1 MGFSSGL
8 PLPLTVA
15 TLSFWLAEAKVSL
28 TTIGLFA
35 LIGVP
40 YSIKFIWSPLID
52 RLPLPGLTA
61 SLGRR
66 RSWALAIQ
74 ALLALAILAL
84 GATDPATR
92 PFLTALAALS
102 VAFLSASQDIVIDAF
117 RIELLAVEDQGNG
130 AAVTQ
135 WGYRLGM
142 LASSAGALY
151 AAEFGGWFFAFALM
165 AALMG
170 VGIVTVW
177 LVEEPDVPG
186 ATLAPLQGEWGERVW
201 RWLGEAVV
209 APFLD
214 LIKRQDCLAILLFIL
229 FYKFG
234 DALAGRMANP
244 LYVELGFSKSEV
256 ASISKLFGLV
266 ATLAGLGAGGA
277 LVYRIGIFRSLL
289 LCGLLQIG
297 SNLTYLLQYEV
308 GHHLGVLTLTIFIE
322 NFVGGMESAA
332 FVAYLSQLC
341 NRSFTATQYALLSSL
356 ASVGR
361 TMLSASAGDLVE
373 RLGWELFFVTA
384 ATAAVPGLLLLV
396 WLIHRT
402 PAETVRIGPALRT

>member
-8 PLPLTVA
+8 PLPLTGA

-52 RLPLPGLTA
+52 RLPIPGLTA

-74 ALLALAILAL
+74 VLLALALLAL
-84 GATDPATR
+84 GSTDPAAQ
-92 PFLTALAALS
+92 PFLTVLAALS

-117 RIELLAVEDQGNG
+117 RIELLAPEDQGNG

-151 AAEFGGWFFAFALM
+151 AAEFGGWFFAFVLM
-165 AALMG
+165 SALMG

-177 LVEEPDVPG
+177 LVQEPEVPG
-186 ATLAPLQGEWGERVW
+186 ATFAPQRGGMGERVL

-214 LIKRQDCLAILLFIL
+214 LIKRPDCWAILLFIL

-256 ASISKLFGLV
+256 ASISKVFGLV
-266 ATLAGLGAGGA
+266 ATLVGLGAGGA

-297 SNLTYLLQYEV
+297 ANLTYLLQYEV
-308 GHHLGVLTLTIFIE
+308 GHDLMVLTLTIFIE

-384 ATAAVPGLLLLV
+384 ALAALPGLLLLG
-396 WLIHRT
+396 WLIRRGPQEPAKMGSAIRT
-402 PAETVRIGPALRT
+402 